1 MKVNDL
7 KTAVILGM
15 KENFET
21 WNEFLFEG
29 DELCVTE
36 GEFNSNIL
44 LCETAEDV
52 REEVKSC
59 FKENGCEAWQAAQ
72 FYAEVLE
79 ALVVTE

>member
-52 REEVKSC
+52 RNEVKSC

>member
-44 LCETAEDV
+44 LCKTAEDV
-52 REEVKSC
+52 RNEVKSC
-59 FKENGCEAWQAAQ
+59 FR
-72 FYAEVLE
+72 
-79 ALVVTE
+79 

>member
-1 MKVNDL
+1 MKVIDL
-7 KTAVILGM
+7 KVAVIREM
-15 KENFET
+15 KDVFSD
-21 WNEFLFEG
+21 WNIMAEG
-29 DELCVTE
+29 DPLCVEE

-52 REEVKSC
+52 RNEVKSC
-59 FKENGCEAWQAAQ
+59 FKENGCEPHQAAS

>member
-7 KTAVILGM
+7 KVAVIREM
-15 KENFET
+15 KDVFSD

>member
-1 MKVNDL
+1 MNVNDL

-52 REEVKSC
+52 RNEVKSC
-59 FKENGCEAWQAAQ
+59 FKENGCEAWQASQ

>member
-7 KTAVILGM
+7 KVAVIREM
-15 KENFET
+15 KDVFSD
-21 WNEFLFEG
+21 WYIMAEG
-29 DELCVTE
+29 DPLCVE
-36 GEFNSNIL
+36 RSEFNSNIL

-79 ALVVTE
+79 NLVVTE

>member
-52 REEVKSC
+52 RNEVKSC
-59 FKENGCEAWQAAQ
+59 FKENGCETWQSAQ

>member
-1 MKVNDL
+1 MNVNDL
-7 KTAVILGM
+7 KVAVIREM
-15 KENFET
+15 KDVFSD
-21 WNEFLFEG
+21 WNIMAEG
-29 DELCVTE
+29 DPLCVEE

-59 FKENGCEAWQAAQ
+59 FKENGCEPWQAAQ